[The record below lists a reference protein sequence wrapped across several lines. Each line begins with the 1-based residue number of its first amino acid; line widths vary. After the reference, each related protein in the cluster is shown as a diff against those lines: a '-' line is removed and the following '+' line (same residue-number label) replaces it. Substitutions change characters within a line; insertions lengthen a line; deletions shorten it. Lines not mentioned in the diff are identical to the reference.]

1 MAAMCIQLRL
11 KILKQY
17 LYIDS
22 TGVFYPITIQLYKN
36 YYTNFLNPDLNS
48 LQDPDYSPTIS
59 LIIEMLYPFK

>member
-22 TGVFYPITIQLYKN
+22 TGVFTLSLSNFARHDY
-36 YYTNFLNPDLNS
+36 YYTNFLNPDLDS
-48 LQDPDYSPTIS
+48 LQDLDYSPTIY
-59 LIIEMLYPFK
+59 IYH